1 MTVYYCILLVL
12 TAVGSS
18 AMTYIAPKMLTR
30 IKRLFT
36 RKKRF
41 TNDKP
46 YQLLQLEVTSQYH
59 KIQDLEKQ
67 IHNLA
72 EVVASRDRH
81 RKHNIRRDVREYLK
95 EMADGKYDE

>member
-12 TAVGSS
+12 TAIGSS
-18 AMTYIAPKMLTR
+18 YMTYHAPKMLTR
-30 IKRLFT
+30 IKRVFT
-36 RKKRF
+36 LKKPSEE
-41 TNDKP
+41 P
-46 YQLLQLEVTSQYH
+46 YQLLQLEVTQQYH

-72 EVVASRDRH
+72 EIVSSRDRH